1 MENLFIVLLVFLTL
15 VLFKLF
21 NRNNEPFISERYNRC
36 VLRCKNRLE
45 RTFDENSYNTCL
57 KNCSTNN
64 I

>member
-21 NRNNEPFISERYNRC
+21 NRNNEPFEGIHYNRC

-45 RTFDENSYNTCL
+45 RSFDRNSYNKCIE
-57 KNCSTNN
+57 NCEQYKQ
-64 I
+64 